1 MTDTPWKER
10 RRRLLDVLARARAER
25 RGRGETAQ
33 DSPAPRVERRG
44 GPGPR
49 GNRRMRL
56 RTPLLGAV
64 VAGVGFPLVAGRP
77 APAPRTGVEASASL
91 RRAAEARREIVDRA
105 VDRFGIDR
113 ALAEDIHD
121 VAASEGVSPSVAFG
135 LVHAESSFRER
146 VVSYAG
152 ALGLT
157 QVLPSTARWVLDAP
171 ADREALFD
179 RHTNLRAGFRY
190 LRYLEERYDGDLRL
204 ALVAYNRGPG
214 TVEDVLGKGVDPDNG
229 YADRVLEHAI

>member
-1 MTDTPWKER
+1 M
-10 RRRLLDVLARARAER
+10 LVRARAER
-25 RGRGETAQ
+25 RGRGETVRN
-33 DSPAPRVERRG
+33 SLGPPRERRG
-44 GPGPR
+44 AGHPR
-49 GNRRMRL
+49 GGRRARL
-56 RTPLLGAV
+56 RRPLIGAV
-64 VAGVGFPLVAGRP
+64 VAGVGFPLAAGRLGP
-77 APAPRTGVEASASL
+77 APDASIEASDSA

-121 VAASEGVSPSVAFG
+121 VAAAEGLSPSVAFG

-157 QVLPSTARWVLDAP
+157 QVLPSTARWVLNGP
-171 ADREALFD
+171 ADEEALFD

-190 LRYLEERYDGDLRL
+190 LRYLQERYDGDMRL
-204 ALVAYNRGPG
+204 ALLAYNRGPG
-214 TVEDVLGKGVDPDNG
+214 TIETVLGSGVDPDNG